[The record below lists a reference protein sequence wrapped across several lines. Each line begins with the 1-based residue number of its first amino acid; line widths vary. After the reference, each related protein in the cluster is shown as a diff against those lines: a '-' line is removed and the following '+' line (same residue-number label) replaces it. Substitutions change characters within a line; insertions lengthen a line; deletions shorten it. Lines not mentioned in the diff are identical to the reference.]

1 MRRQLAVFFLLY
13 TALSFAQEVNDI
25 KEADAKL
32 NNTLEIVGFSVP
44 VKVVDSLIVTNDS
57 ITVEVIQPIS
67 QKDSIRF
74 LNFSLPKLGIL
85 KNVVVKTLEEKDV
98 DSLPKR
104 FEIMN
109 RVNLDHDSRLLSVK
123 LFTQLLDSFSIERT
137 QYKLRLVELRKVVQ
151 KPIKEMSE
159 ITVED
164 YKIFYSDGTEKHLDT
179 TLNINKDYRFNYL
192 RKDYFEV
199 LTFPNTGE
207 GFNKLGY
214 DFQREKKT
222 PQIGAR
228 GKHFAY
234 MEEEET
240 PYFEV
245 PTPMT
250 ELFFKSVFEQGQM
263 VDALITVNTSP
274 RFNLSVAHK
283 AYRSLGRYINT
294 LGGGTNLR
302 FTTNYTSKNYRYRQR
317 SHFVAQRL
325 ENQANGGLD
334 SLSVYYFEKAIE
346 EFDYD
351 GFLDRSRLNNN
362 VEVEN
367 TLVGRRYYLD
377 QQYDLIIG
385 GNNKMYN
392 YERPKRLTVG
402 HKINYEIKQFNYDNS
417 EFDLKGFFGTASG
430 TSRYNVS
437 NRLDTMEN
445 ELYAIFNDKKLGQIK
460 AGMRIFNWNYFII
473 FPSDEAEDGPVD
485 RGPYPTS
492 IKANQ
497 FALDTYWKKTF
508 LKFDFKAEGYISIKK
523 EYATQFMSG
532 TLSKRFKNDLFIQT
546 KFSLRN
552 QTPNFNFFLHR
563 SNFIEYD
570 WYNPSFKNQ
579 QINTLEFKLSHQIWG
594 DLQGKYELINNYTY
608 FRNLLPFK
616 RMISFLESTNKVEEE
631 LLVTPEQS
639 ENQINYLKL
648 RWNKQI
654 NLGKFSLA
662 NTVQY
667 QQVSQNEA
675 EDGFNPINVPEWNV
689 RSSLFFSS
697 QLFGKALFLQTGITA
712 QYFTKYFGD
721 RYSPVIGEFVS
732 QNHTEIGDFPRIDF
746 FINAKI
752 QQTRLFLKFEHI
764 NDDNTGYNYYS
775 APFTPYRDSIL
786 RFGIVWNFFQ

>member
-57 ITVEVIQPIS
+57 IIVEVIQPIS

-74 LNFSLPKLGIL
+74 LNFSVPKLGIL

-109 RVNLDHDSRLLSVK
+109 RINLDHDSRLLSVK

-137 QYKLRLVELRKVVQ
+137 QYKLRLVELRKLVQ

-159 ITVED
+159 ITIED

-192 RKDYFEV
+192 RKDYFEI

-234 MEEEET
+234 IEEEET

-334 SLSVYYFEKAIE
+334 SLSVYFFEKAIE

-377 QQYDLIIG
+377 QQYDVIIG

-417 EFDLKGFFGTASG
+417 ELDLKGFFGTASG

-523 EYATQFMSG
+523 EYATQFFSG

-648 RWNKQI
+648 RWNKQL

-662 NTVQY
+662 NTLQY
-667 QQVSQNEA
+667 QQVIQNEA
-675 EDGFNPINVPEWNV
+675 EDGFKPINVPEWNV

-732 QNHTEIGDFPRIDF
+732 QNHTEIGDYPRIDF

>member
-74 LNFSLPKLGIL
+74 LNFSVPKLGIL

-109 RVNLDHDSRLLSVK
+109 RINLDHDSRLLSVK

-192 RKDYFEV
+192 RKDYFEI

-377 QQYDLIIG
+377 QQYDVIIG

-417 EFDLKGFFGTASG
+417 ELDLKGFFGTASG

-460 AGMRIFNWNYFII
+460 AGIRIFDWNYFII
-473 FPSDEAEDGPVD
+473 FPSDEAEDEPVD
-485 RGPYPTS
+485 RGPYPSS

-508 LKFDFKAEGYISIKK
+508 LKFDFKAEGYISVKK
-523 EYATQFMSG
+523 EYDTQFLSG
-532 TLSKRFKNDLFIQT
+532 SLSKRFKNDLFIQT

-616 RMISFLESTNKVEEE
+616 RMVSFLESTNKVEEE
-631 LLVTPEQS
+631 LLVTPEQF

-667 QQVSQNEA
+667 QQVTQNEA

-732 QNHTEIGDFPRIDF
+732 QNHTEIGGFPRIDF

>member
-1 MRRQLAVFFLLY
+1 MRRQLAIFFLLY

-302 FTTNYTSKNYRYRQR
+302 FTTSYTSKNYRYRQR

-334 SLSVYYFEKAIE
+334 SLSVYFFEKAIE
-346 EFDYD
+346 DFEYD

-367 TLVGRRYYLD
+367 TLAGRRYYLD
-377 QQYDLIIG
+377 QQYDVIIG
-385 GNNKMYN
+385 GNNQMYN

-402 HKINYEIKQFNYDNS
+402 HKINYEIKQFNYDSS
-417 EFDLKGFFGTASG
+417 EPDLKGFFGTASG

-437 NRLDTMEN
+437 NRLDAMEN
-445 ELYAIFNDKKLGQIK
+445 ESYVIFYDKKLGQIK

-508 LKFDFKAEGYISIKK
+508 LKFDFKGEGYISIKK
-523 EYATQFMSG
+523 EYATQFLSG

-579 QINTLEFKLSHQIWG
+579 QINTLEFKLSHQILG

-667 QQVSQNEA
+667 QQVTQNEA
-675 EDGFNPINVPEWNV
+675 EDGFNPINVPKWNV

>member
-57 ITVEVIQPIS
+57 IIVEVIQPIS

-74 LNFSLPKLGIL
+74 LNFSVPKLGIL

-109 RVNLDHDSRLLSVK
+109 RINLDHDSRLLSVK

-137 QYKLRLVELRKVVQ
+137 QYKLRLVELRKLVQ

-192 RKDYFEV
+192 RKDYFEI

-346 EFDYD
+346 EFGYD

-377 QQYDLIIG
+377 QQYDVIIG

-402 HKINYEIKQFNYDNS
+402 HKINYEIKQFNYNNS
-417 EFDLKGFFGTASG
+417 EFDPKGFFGTASG

-508 LKFDFKAEGYISIKK
+508 LKLDFKAEGYISIKK

-648 RWNKQI
+648 RWNKQL

-662 NTVQY
+662 NTLQY
-667 QQVSQNEA
+667 QQVIQNEA
-675 EDGFNPINVPEWNV
+675 EDGFKPINVPEWNV

>member
-57 ITVEVIQPIS
+57 IIVEVIQPIS

-74 LNFSLPKLGIL
+74 LNFSVPKLGIL

-109 RVNLDHDSRLLSVK
+109 RINLDHDSRLLSVK

-334 SLSVYYFEKAIE
+334 SLSVYFFEKAIE

-377 QQYDLIIG
+377 QQYDVIIG

-508 LKFDFKAEGYISIKK
+508 LKLDFKAEGYISIKK

-648 RWNKQI
+648 RWNKQL

-662 NTVQY
+662 NTLQY
-667 QQVSQNEA
+667 QQVIQNEA
-675 EDGFNPINVPEWNV
+675 EDGFKPINVPEWNV

-732 QNHTEIGDFPRIDF
+732 QNHTEIGDYPRIDF